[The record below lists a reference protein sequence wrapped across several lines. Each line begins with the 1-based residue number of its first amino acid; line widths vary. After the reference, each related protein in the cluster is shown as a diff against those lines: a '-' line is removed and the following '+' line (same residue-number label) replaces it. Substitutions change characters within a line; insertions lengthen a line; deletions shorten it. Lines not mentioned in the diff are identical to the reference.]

1 MTENA
6 NQPTISA
13 DYADYVRQT
22 ATQIERDNPADPAM
36 MEHAAKLRASIEGLA
51 PPPVT
56 DPRSQ
61 QQRLYDKAYGC
72 EPRQPSEYDIDLQ
85 DVVLP
90 DGTSPAQVADDARQ
104 FLAAM
109 QVSPTLGAMIVR
121 DLLSDTKPDPEQVA
135 QAIDAVGVPYQEA
148 LRDAQYVLDRGG
160 AGIGGKQ
167 ARAADLGT
175 FALVQAALFGR
186 HLRKW
191 AASRPA

>member
-1 MTENA
+1 
-6 NQPTISA
+6 
-13 DYADYVRQT
+13 
-22 ATQIERDNPADPAM
+22 
-36 MEHAAKLRASIEGLA
+36 